1 MTSTRIPNEKEL
13 NFKSRIFKVIGDSNR
28 LKILEILRSGEN
40 CQCDIIP
47 MIAQSQPTVSR
58 HLKLLE
64 EAGLLTSRK
73 NGTKVFYKVVNNQVF
88 NLIDAFHVF
97 NNFKLDRY
105 GFAPIYLDA
114 FCFSFLVVY
123 EKFE

>member
-13 NFKSRIFKVIGDSNR
+13 EFKSRIFKVIGDSNR

-73 NGTKVFYKVVNNQVF
+73 NGTKVFYKVVDNRVF
-88 NLIDAFHVF
+88 YLIDALNEELMTIVA
-97 NNFKLDRY
+97 KE
-105 GFAPIYLDA
+105 I
-114 FCFSFLVVY
+114 SK
-123 EKFE
+123 KFGL